1 MSTKRTIKTIEVV
14 SDIRSGMNNRQLIG
28 KYKVSVNSLHNL
40 LRKLVNFKALQIS
53 EAQVLLSSIPEEL
66 AVKERRKE
74 GRHYVFVPIPIYDVN
89 NLLDEGQVMD
99 LSEGGLRTSGLEAKI
114 GEKREFLIQADYF
127 AHVFPFCFEAE
138 CRWVSQTEE
147 EPCFAGFQITS
158 ISEGGLVE
166 LRKII
171 RMLTI
176 TG

>member
-1 MSTKRTIKTIEVV
+1 MSAKRTIKAKEVV
-14 SDIRSGMNNRQLIG
+14 FDIRSGMTNRQLMD

-40 LRKLVNFKALQIS
+40 LRKLVDFKALQIS
-53 EAQVLLSSIPEEL
+53 EVQALLSSIPEES
-66 AVKERRKE
+66 AFKEIRKE
-74 GRHYVFVPIPIYDVN
+74 PRNYVFVPLPIYDVN

-147 EPCFAGFQITS
+147 EPWFAGFQITS

>member
-74 GRHYVFVPIPIYDVN
+74 GRHYVFVPLPIYDVN

>member
-1 MSTKRTIKTIEVV
+1 MSAKRTIKAKEVV
-14 SDIRSGMNNRQLIG
+14 FDIRSGMTNRQLMH

-40 LRKLVNFKALQIS
+40 LRKLVDFKALQIS
-53 EAQVLLSSIPEEL
+53 EVQALLSSIPEES
-66 AVKERRKE
+66 AFKEKRKE
-74 GRHYVFVPIPIYDVN
+74 PRNYVFVPLPIYDVN

-99 LSEGGLRTSGLEAKI
+99 LSDGGFRITRLESKI

-147 EPCFAGFQITS
+147 EPWFAGFQITS

>member
-99 LSEGGLRTSGLEAKI
+99 LSDGGFRITRLESKI

-127 AHVFPFCFEAE
+127 ARVPPLCFKAD

-147 EPCFAGFQITS
+147 ESWFTGFQITS
-158 ISEGGLVE
+158 ISDGDLME

-171 RMLTI
+171 SMLTI
-176 TG
+176 AG